1 MSVRALLAAVS
12 LLAVAAP
19 AGAAPANPRL
29 AGVRTFALDL
39 GGTPTAAALRGYDL
53 AVVDG
58 DTPASVVKAL
68 RANGTIVLG
77 YLDVGT
83 IESYRSWYKA
93 AKPYRLDYWPDWG
106 EWYAAVAKPGF
117 RRLIAG
123 RVAPAALRRGFD
135 GLFLDNVDMIET
147 HRGQRA
153 GMLALVRQ
161 LAKLPG
167 MLFAQNGDD
176 IIDPFLPYLDGWNR
190 EDVTRTYD
198 FDRKRYVA
206 VGAGDHA
213 DAIASLKRIAAR
225 GKLVTATDYV
235 AAGDGSAAAAA
246 TQAACAAGALS
257 YVSDID
263 LKRVPAAT
271 SLRCG
276 RRRR

>member
-1 MSVRALLAAVS
+1 MSVRALLCAVS

-19 AGAAPANPRL
+19 AGATPANPRL
-29 AGVRTFALDL
+29 AGVQTFALDL
-39 GGTPTAAALRGYDL
+39 GGTPSAQALRGYDL
-53 AVVDG
+53 VVVDG
-58 DTPASVVKAL
+58 DTPAGVVKSL
-68 RANGTIVLG
+68 RANGAIVLG

-83 IESYRSWYKA
+83 IEPYRSWYKA
-93 AKPYRLDYWPDWG
+93 AKPYRLEYWPDWG
-106 EWYAAVAKPGF
+106 EWYANVAKPGF
-117 RRLIAG
+117 RKLIAG
-123 RVAPAALRRGFD
+123 RVARATLARGFD

-176 IIDPFLPYLDGWNR
+176 IIAPFLPYLDGWNR

-198 FDRKRYVA
+198 FDTKRYVPVA
-206 VGAGDHA
+206 QADHA
-213 DAIASLKRIAAR
+213 DAIAALRRIAAA

-235 AAGDGSAAAAA
+235 AAADSAAARAA
-246 TQAACAAGALS
+246 TDAACGAGALS